1 MRTCSETINCSTA
14 RASTLK
20 PSHLFDPKCSMT
32 SRSLGPA
39 LAPLPDGGD
48 GERQP
53 RTWTLAHYHDSLVDP
68 RPLAMPLALA
78 AASPRRSGC
87 RLSSRLRSW
96 KAKLKSWM
104 LNIRVLCTGIRGERR
119 QAGRRA
125 SPASAGAALVSTSSL
140 DTTTPSVVG
149 GGECAG
155 SVAGRG
161 PVGSGP
167 GGQAARLPASRAK
180 SENLEDLTPWRTLL

>member
-1 MRTCSETINCSTA
+1 
-14 RASTLK
+14 
-20 PSHLFDPKCSMT
+20 
-32 SRSLGPA
+32 
-39 LAPLPDGGD
+39 
-48 GERQP
+48 
-53 RTWTLAHYHDSLVDP
+53 
-68 RPLAMPLALA
+68 MPLALA

-167 GGQAARLPASRAK
+167 GGQAARGAFAGFSGEIRKFRGPCSPPGALYYSV
-180 SENLEDLTPWRTLL
+180 LLLGFTRMVPSPPPTSLAPPPSPDERMHMQERSPHGHAVIHESP